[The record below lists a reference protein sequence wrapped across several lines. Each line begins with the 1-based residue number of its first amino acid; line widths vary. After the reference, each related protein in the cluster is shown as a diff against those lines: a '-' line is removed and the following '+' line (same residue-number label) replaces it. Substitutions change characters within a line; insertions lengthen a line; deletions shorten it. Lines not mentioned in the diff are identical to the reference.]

1 MAWALMKIRAQHA
14 SLTRRVFLIALVVSV
29 LTASAVLPSQNIANA
44 EPRRIPPWCAYMG
57 GDFGFECSYYT
68 FEECMET
75 ARGLGN
81 YCLPNPRLPAGSR
94 PVRQQR
100 RVRD

>member
-1 MAWALMKIRAQHA
+1 MRLVYR
-14 SLTRRVFLIALVVSV
+14 IALVIGVLIGSV
-29 LTASAVLPSQNIANA
+29 ALPSRNIANA

-57 GDFGFECSYYT
+57 GDFGFDCSYYT
-68 FEECMET
+68 FAQCMET

-81 YCLPNPRLPAGSR
+81 YCLPNPRLPAGNR